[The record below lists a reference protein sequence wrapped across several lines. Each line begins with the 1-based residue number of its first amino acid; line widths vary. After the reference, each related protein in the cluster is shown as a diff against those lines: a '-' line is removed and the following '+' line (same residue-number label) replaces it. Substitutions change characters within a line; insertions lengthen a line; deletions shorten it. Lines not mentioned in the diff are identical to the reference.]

1 MEITYAIWQGSR
13 LLSVDNIA
21 TDISE
26 IDKLIETL
34 NTSKTAEKIKFVANV
49 MSIKTGANE

>member
-1 MEITYAIWQGSR
+1 MEITYAVWQGSR
-13 LLSVDNIA
+13 LLSVDNFA
-21 TDISE
+21 TDINE

-49 MSIKTGANE
+49 MSIKTGEK